1 MTLGS
6 LPERLVPS
14 WFVAGLDALDHFV
27 EDRPMPE
34 TDGVLWTV
42 VIVTTILDVV
52 TTMVGLGVGLEEGN
66 AVARAF
72 IRTYGTPGIGAL
84 KLVGLVLLVIVWA
97 GLPDRSATIVLAGFA
112 VITLLVVLLNA
123 LTLALI

>member
-1 MTLGS
+1 MNIGT
-6 LPERLVPS
+6 LPERVVPA
-14 WFVAGLDALDHFV
+14 WFVAGLEALDRFV

-72 IRTYGTPGIGAL
+72 IQTYGTPGIGAL
-84 KLVGLVLLVIVWA
+84 KLVGLVILVVVWA
-97 GLPDRSATIVLAGFA
+97 KLPERSATIVLAGFA

-123 LTLALI
+123 ISLAVL